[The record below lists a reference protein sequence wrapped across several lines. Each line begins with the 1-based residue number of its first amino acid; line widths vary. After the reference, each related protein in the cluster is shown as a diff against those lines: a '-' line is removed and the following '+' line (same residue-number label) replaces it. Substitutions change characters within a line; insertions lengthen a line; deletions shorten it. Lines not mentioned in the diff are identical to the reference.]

1 MTKILLMVGLLSG
14 TIDWFNQVFS
24 MIFFFCSDDFR
35 SIVDISL
42 RKVVDGL
49 VEEVEQ
55 SSGGSSPSSG
65 VPLAKL
71 LPRVAQLGPELLEE
85 PSQNRYLQIIRST
98 PEVELFFTLLYA
110 NMPPH
115 S

>member
-1 MTKILLMVGLLSG
+1 ML
-14 TIDWFNQVFS
+14 FS
-24 MIFFFCSDDFR
+24 FRSDDFR
-35 SIVDISL
+35 RIVDISL
-42 RKVVDGL
+42 KKVVNGL

-71 LPRVAQLGPELLEE
+71 LPQVAHLGLELLEE
-85 PSQNRYLQIIRST
+85 PSQSKYLQIISST

-110 NMPPH
+110 NMPPQ